1 LDFNPIPAIL
11 SPLVFP
17 DYIVNAYLYTIVA
30 NSTIAPHF
38 AVRSTYHRGKKLNI
52 FMAFLSHLQMRVDF
66 AAPSA
71 GVNKE
76 LSFIVLMTMKTG
88 GTVALAHLV
97 KVKGMLKT

>member
-1 LDFNPIPAIL
+1 
-11 SPLVFP
+11 
-17 DYIVNAYLYTIVA
+17 
-30 NSTIAPHF
+30 
-38 AVRSTYHRGKKLNI
+38 
-52 FMAFLSHLQMRVDF
+52 MRVDF
-66 AAPSA
+66 AVPSV